1 MNIHKFHA
9 CNSSSRPDTINKGA
23 KEKKERENRE
33 KGALSRLEAQ
43 VFSSILKGG
52 KQVA

>member
-1 MNIHKFHA
+1 MKQFLT
-9 CNSSSRPDTINKGA
+9 SRYYKGA
-23 KEKKERENRE
+23 KEKRENRE
-33 KGALSRLEAQ
+33 KGASQGLIEAQ